1 MELKKLKES
10 LKRDL
15 LSLGYDLYDVSFSKK
30 DNTLQILVD
39 KTMDLKEVESLSK
52 KLSKI
57 MDMYDEDMEEYI
69 LDVSSVGIE
78 RPIRDKEELK
88 NAIGSYIFVKKKD
101 NKIYAHLKAFDGTV
115 LKLEVKEKNIKKNIT
130 LNYDEIKLVRYA
142 VEF

>member
-88 NAIGSYIFVKKKD
+88 NAIGSYIFVKTKD
-101 NKIYAHLKAFDGTV
+101 NRIYAHLKAFDGTV

>member
-88 NAIGSYIFVKKKD
+88 NAIGSYIFVKTKD
-101 NKIYAHLKAFDGTV
+101 NKIYGHLKAFDGTV